1 MSTQQPPTKDPL
13 DAYEPP
19 AQSQS
24 GGRIGLQTLSRL
36 CHNVGTGLHAGV
48 DVRRV
53 FETEANRGSMLHR
66 NKITEIRDHIARGTS
81 VSSAFKAS
89 NGYFPSL
96 LCEMI
101 EVGERTGR
109 LEQIFIRLGD
119 YYEQL
124 LKLRRTFLMG
134 IAWPMLE
141 LIGAI
146 LVIGLFI
153 LIIGMVSDGEPAMT
167 FFGLYGAKGA
177 AIYFTLVGMIAGSIT
192 LTIVAAMR
200 GWISLEPFLRFLM
213 NVPFLGTGLQNA
225 ALSRLTW
232 SLAMATDSD
241 LSAKRAVELAVRT
254 TQSSYYMR
262 FIDGMKN
269 VIGRGRTMHDAFAST
284 GVYPDDFLASLETGE
299 ISGSISE
306 TMLLLSREYEER
318 TKTFFRVMT
327 GLAGMLVFLTVA
339 AIIITMIF
347 KMFAQY
353 LGILD
358 DALNS

>member
-1 MSTQQPPTKDPL
+1 MSTQPPPAKDPL
-13 DAYEPP
+13 DAYAPLEK
-19 AQSQS
+19 SKS
-24 GGRIGLQTLSRL
+24 GGRIGLQALSRF
-36 CHNVGTGLHAGV
+36 CHNIGTGLHAGV

-53 FETEANRGSMLHR
+53 FETEANRGSTAHR
-66 NKITEIRDHIARGTS
+66 NKILEIREHVSRGTS
-81 VSSAFKAS
+81 VSEALKAS

-96 LCEMI
+96 LCEMV

-109 LEQIFIRLGD
+109 LEQIFLRLGE

-124 LKLRRTFLMG
+124 LKLRRTFIMG

-167 FFGLYGAKGA
+167 FFGLYGARGA
-177 AIYFTLVGMIAGSIT
+177 IIYFTIVGLIAGAFT
-192 LTIVAAMR
+192 MTIVAAMR

-213 NVPFLGTGLQNA
+213 NVPFLGTGLQNV

-241 LSAKRAVELAVRT
+241 LSAKRAVELAVKT
-254 TQSSYYMR
+254 TQSTYYMR

-269 VIGRGRTMHDAFAST
+269 VIGRGRTMHDAFATT

-299 ISGSISE
+299 IAGSISE
-306 TMLLLSREYEER
+306 TMLILSREYEDR

-327 GLAGMLVFLTVA
+327 GIAGALVFLTVA
-339 AIIITMIF
+339 GIIITMIF
-347 KMFAQY
+347 KMAMQY
-353 LGILD
+353 IGILN
-358 DALNS
+358 DAANI

>member
-1 MSTQQPPTKDPL
+1 MSTQQPPARDPAE
-13 DAYEPP
+13 AYDPP
-19 AQSQS
+19 KQSEL
-24 GGRIGLQTLSRL
+24 GGKIGLQALSRF
-36 CHNVGTGLHAGV
+36 CHNIGTGLHAGV

-53 FETEANRGSMLHR
+53 FESEANRGSMLHR
-66 NKITEIRDHIARGTS
+66 NKVTEIRDHVARGTS

-89 NGYFPSL
+89 NGYFPPL

-153 LIIGMVSDGEPAMT
+153 LIIGMVSDEPPMT
-167 FFGLYGAKGA
+167 FFGLYGVRGA
-177 AIYFTLVGMIAGSIT
+177 IIYFTLVGLIAGTIA
-192 LTIVAAMR
+192 LTIVSAMR
-200 GWISLEPFLRFLM
+200 GWVNLDPVFSLLMRLPFI
-213 NVPFLGTGLQNA
+213 GTGLQNA

-232 SLAMATDSD
+232 ALAMATNSD

-254 TQSSYYMR
+254 TQSTYYMR

-269 VIGRGRTMHDAFAST
+269 VIGRGKTIHEAFAST
-284 GVYPDDFLASLETGE
+284 GVYPDEFLASVETGE
-299 ISGSISE
+299 IAGSLSE
-306 TMLLLSREYEER
+306 TMMIVSREYEER

-327 GLAGMLVFLTVA
+327 GVAGTLVFLTVA
-339 AIIITMIF
+339 GIIVTMIF
-347 KMFAQY
+347 KMAMQY
-353 LGILD
+353 IGVLN
-358 DALNS
+358 DATQM

>member
-1 MSTQQPPTKDPL
+1 MSTQQPPARDPL
-13 DAYEPP
+13 DAFNPLE
-19 AQSQS
+19 QSRR
-24 GGRIGLQTLSRL
+24 GGRIGLQSLSRF
-36 CHNVGTGLHAGV
+36 CHNVGTGLHAGI

-66 NKITEIRDHIARGTS
+66 SKVLEIREHVARGAS
-81 VSSAFKAS
+81 VSEAFKAS

-96 LCEMI
+96 LCEMV

-141 LIGAI
+141 LIGAV

-153 LIIGMVSDGEPAMT
+153 LIIGMVSDEPPMT
-167 FFGLYGAKGA
+167 FFGLYGVQGA
-177 AIYFTLVGMIAGSIT
+177 IVYFTIVGLIAGSIT

-200 GWISLEPFLRFLM
+200 GWISLEPLFRFLM
-213 NVPFLGTGLQNA
+213 HVPFLGTGLQNV

-254 TQSSYYMR
+254 TQSTYYTR

-269 VIGRGRTMHDAFAST
+269 VIGRGRTMHDAFATT
-284 GVYPDDFLASLETGE
+284 GVYPKDFLASLEAGE
-299 ISGSISE
+299 IAGSISE
-306 TMLLLSREYEER
+306 TMLILSREYEER
-318 TKTFFRVMT
+318 TKTFFRVLT
-327 GLAGMLVFLTVA
+327 GIA
-339 AIIITMIF
+339 
-347 KMFAQY
+347 
-353 LGILD
+353 GIL
-358 DALNS
+358 

>member
-1 MSTQQPPTKDPL
+1 MSTQQPPTRDPL

-19 AQSQS
+19 KQSQS
-24 GGRIGLQTLSRL
+24 SGRIGLQTLSRF

-66 NKITEIRDHIARGTS
+66 NKIIEVRDHVARGAS

-141 LIGAI
+141 LILAV

-153 LIIGMVSDGEPAMT
+153 LIIGMVSEEMS
-167 FFGLYGAKGA
+167 FFGLSGVRGAV
-177 AIYFTLVGMIAGSIT
+177 IYFTIVGLIAGSIT
-192 LTIVAAMR
+192 MTIVAAMR
-200 GWISLEPFLRFLM
+200 GWISLEPFFRFMM
-213 NVPFLGTGLQNA
+213 NVPFLGTGLQNV

-254 TQSSYYMR
+254 TQSSYYTR

-269 VIGRGRTMHDAFAST
+269 VIGRGRSMHDAFATT

-306 TMLLLSREYEER
+306 TMLILSREYEER

-327 GLAGMLVFLTVA
+327 GIAGGLVFLTVA
-339 AIIITMIF
+339 GIIITMIF
-347 KMFAQY
+347 KMAMQY
-353 LGILD
+353 IGILN
-358 DALNS
+358 DAAGI